1 MPKRV
6 YQGPFAKGADVRIPP
21 GDVFVH
27 FPDRKTAVEVTAE
40 QAEFLDATGEF
51 TTEHAKPKAKPAADK
66 SEEG

>member
-6 YQGPFAKGADVRIPP
+6 YQGPFVKGADIRIPG
-21 GDVFVH
+21 GDFVS

-40 QAEFLDATGEF
+40 QAEHLDATGEF
-51 TTEHAKPKAKPAADK
+51 TEPAKPKAKPAADK

>member
-6 YQGPFAKGADVRIPP
+6 YQGPHLDGCVVHIP
-21 GDVFVH
+21 GDEEIT

-40 QAEFLDATGEF
+40 QAAALDATGEF
-51 TTEHAKPKAKPAADK
+51 SEPAKPKAKPAADK